1 MRGKPLIVYNKYT
14 YCKHSTR
21 NGVIRWTCST
31 HSYKCCKAVVK
42 TCGTIIVE
50 VKGWHNHDASELLI
64 NKNKLSTELQSLDLS
79 TGHPNNIIFKHSL
92 FDTTY

>member
-1 MRGKPLIVYNKYT
+1 MRGKPLIVFNKYT

-50 VKGWHNHDASELLI
+50 VKGLHNHDASELLI
-64 NKNKLSTELQSLDLS
+64 NKNKFSAELTNLEIDLVN
-79 TGHPNNIIFKHSL
+79 PNDFVLKHSL
-92 FDTTY
+92 FDV